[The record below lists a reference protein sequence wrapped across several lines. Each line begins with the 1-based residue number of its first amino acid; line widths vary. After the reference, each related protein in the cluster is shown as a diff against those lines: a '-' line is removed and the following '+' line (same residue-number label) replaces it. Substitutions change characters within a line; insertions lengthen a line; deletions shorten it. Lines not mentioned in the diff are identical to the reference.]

1 MLNVLR
7 DSFKTTPYLKIIL
20 GLVAVSLV
28 LFLGSFFVGDQSS
41 GARGNWVARVNDAP
55 IPEWRFREMAR
66 QIDQNYRELFGQ
78 NYEQI
83 KPQLQIRRR
92 ALETLVDK
100 ELILQDARR
109 IGLRGSSADLA
120 EQIRNHP
127 SLQDASGQFIGTERY
142 KRMLE
147 RNYPGGYTAFER
159 TLAEDLLERQW
170 STLVTQPVTVHDNE
184 LREIFRGRTVKT
196 AIDYVFVAGAEQT
209 IEREITDDELRRW
222 YDANA
227 ETYMR
232 EAGQQIRYVVIDR
245 DSLLADIEVSADEIG
260 SYYATNQSNYSHP
273 EQRRARHIL
282 LRLDPGS
289 TDEEQAAVRDNA
301 DVVLQRL
308 RDGEDFTVL
317 AQELSDDTISA
328 ERGGDLDFFARGQ
341 MVEAFD
347 QATFDTPVGEFAPI
361 TETPFGVHVIQVT
374 DSRPA
379 GVRPLSELADD
390 IRRLLQFRQV
400 DELVATEAQRL
411 RDEMGGADRLDAVA
425 TQAGLT
431 VASGFLSAGEVIPD
445 LGPTAP
451 ILDSVAG
458 LEVGALSHP
467 LRIPRGMALVV
478 VDDALPAAPA
488 PFDEV
493 KDDVTA
499 AVLQDLKL
507 QAATDRARRSYERQ
521 ADLDA
526 VARDLGLEKKSSD
539 DLAPGQAPPDTG
551 SSTAELETALFGDDA
566 EDGKRGVV
574 TITDGAIVYEIER
587 REPFDPARFES
598 EKHDLRR
605 ETLDNRRTQ
614 FRQSL
619 INRLREQQ
627 QVEYNPAWLERL
639 DET

>member
-301 DVVLQRL
+301 DAVLQRL

-390 IRRLLQFRQV
+390 IRSARSTSWLQPRPSGC
-400 DELVATEAQRL
+400 ATRW
-411 RDEMGGADRLDAVA
+411 V
-425 TQAGLT
+425 
-431 VASGFLSAGEVIPD
+431 
-445 LGPTAP
+445 AP
-451 ILDSVAG
+451 IVSTR
-458 LEVGALSHP
+458 S
-467 LRIPRGMALVV
+467 PR
-478 VDDALPAAPA
+478 
-488 PFDEV
+488 
-493 KDDVTA
+493 
-499 AVLQDLKL
+499 
-507 QAATDRARRSYERQ
+507 RR
-521 ADLDA
+521 D
-526 VARDLGLEKKSSD
+526 
-539 DLAPGQAPPDTG
+539 
-551 SSTAELETALFGDDA
+551 
-566 EDGKRGVV
+566 
-574 TITDGAIVYEIER
+574 
-587 REPFDPARFES
+587 
-598 EKHDLRR
+598 
-605 ETLDNRRTQ
+605 
-614 FRQSL
+614 
-619 INRLREQQ
+619 
-627 QVEYNPAWLERL
+627 
-639 DET
+639 